1 MGGIGKARMIWA
13 VIALMAVMLVAS
25 RPCSDTQPGWLSERL
40 SVVRWMRLGLTH
52 YVNFVYFCRTRHTVR
67 HMKTKYD
74 TVRHSETQYNKV
86 DKT

>member
-40 SVVRWMRLGLTH
+40 SVVRWMGLGLTGASSSSSSTIESAH
-52 YVNFVYFCRTRHTVR
+52 ESAFVNE
-67 HMKTKYD
+67 
-74 TVRHSETQYNKV
+74 SS
-86 DKT
+86 